1 MNAKFKKDALHGEW
15 VHSCE
20 EDTDDEIV
28 FRPASYDFPLRRQPR
43 DVYEFQ
49 PDGKFVKGTA
59 TAADSIKQAD
69 GEWEL
74 AGDDEIAFRTE
85 SEPNRK
91 LQIASVEDDK
101 LVLKK

>member
-1 MNAKFKKDALHGEW
+1 MSTKFNKEALCGEW
-15 VHSCE
+15 VHSSE

-28 FRPASYDFPLRRQPR
+28 FRPSSYDFPLRRQPR
-43 DVYEFQ
+43 DVYELQ

-59 TAADSIKQAD
+59 TAADSVKQAQ

-74 AGDDEIAFRTE
+74 AEENEIAFRTE
-85 SEPNRK
+85 SEPDRK